1 MYYLES
7 VAELSTMIAGEIS
20 LSEDPSK
27 TIRKWREL
35 FGLTQSELARYLKTT
50 PSVVCDYESGRRK
63 NPGTGVVKKIVDA
76 VIQADSDRGS
86 PFMKNYER
94 SHIFQ
99 RRSDV
104 IMDMREFATP
114 LSVSDLCSAVSGEI
128 VAGSEYSDSVV
139 FGYTVIDSIRAILEF
154 SSDDFLRL
162 YGATTQRALVFTKVS
177 YGRSPLIAVRV
188 SSIKPKVVIMHGV
201 SEIDKLGLELARV
214 ERIPVIITNISV
226 EEIISGLRRHAV

>member
-1 MYYLES
+1 MET
-7 VAELSTMIAGEIS
+7 VTELSTRIAGEIS

-50 PSVVCDYESGRRK
+50 PSVVCDYESGRRRH
-63 NPGTGVVKKIVDA
+63 PGTGVVKKIVDA

-86 PFMKNYER
+86 PFVKNYER
-94 SHIFQ
+94 SHTLG
-99 RRSDV
+99 RGSDV
-104 IMDMREFATP
+104 IMDMREFAEP
-114 LSVSDLCSAVSGEI
+114 LSIADLCSAVSGEV
-128 VAGSEYSDSVV
+128 VAGEQYSDSVV

-154 SSDDFLRL
+154 NSDDFFRL

-188 SSIKPKVVIMHGV
+188 SSFKPKVIVMHGV
-201 SEIDKLGLELARV
+201 SEIDKLGLEIARV
-214 ERIPVIITNISV
+214 ERIPVIITDNSV
-226 EEIISGLRRHAV
+226 DEIISGLRRHAV